1 MAKTAKKKVLITGA
15 RGALAQQVI
24 TRLKDQYQLVIV
36 DFRRRVVM
44 DNDIPSYFVHI
55 TKRGFEDIFREHK
68 IDGVIHLGRM
78 STDEEDRF
86 SRYNANV
93 LGTQKL
99 LDLCIKY
106 HVGQALILST
116 FFVYG
121 ASAYNPAPL
130 DENAPLKASELTK
143 NLVDSVEL
151 ENLSQLYMWKH
162 PQLNITI
169 LRPCNIIGPGVRN
182 SISLLLSSKL
192 APVLIG
198 FSPMMQFI
206 HIGDMTDAI
215 IVAFKKN
222 KPGIYNVAPD
232 DWVAYQDALLSSGCT
247 RIPLPSIP
255 PIVPRAICEILNL
268 KSFPPYLVNYFKYP
282 AVIDGSLFAKTFNF
296 KPSRSLDYIFDHYK
310 RKKTK
315 GAD

>member
-1 MAKTAKKKVLITGA
+1 MAEKGKKKVLITGA

-24 TRLKDQYQLVIV
+24 TRLKDQYQPVIV

-44 DNDIPSYFVHI
+44 DNEIPSYFVHI
-55 TKRGFEDIFREHK
+55 NKRGFEDIFREHR
-68 IDGVIHLGRM
+68 IEGVIHLGRM
-78 STDEEDRF
+78 NTDEEDRF

-99 LDLCIKY
+99 LDLCLKY

-130 DENAPLKASELTK
+130 DENSPLKASELTK

-151 ENLSQLYMWKH
+151 ENLSQLYLWKH
-162 PQLNITI
+162 PELNITL
-169 LRPCNIIGPGVRN
+169 LRPCNIVGPGVRN
-182 SISLLLSSKL
+182 SISLLLSQKR

-206 HIGDMTDAI
+206 HIGDMADAI
-215 IVAFKKN
+215 VVAFKKN
-222 KPGIYNVAPD
+222 SPGIYNVAPN
-232 DWVAYQDALLSSGCT
+232 DWVSYQDALLGCGCT
-247 RIPLPSIP
+247 RIPFPSIP
-255 PIVPRAICEILNL
+255 PVLPKTICRILNMN
-268 KSFPPYLVNYFKYP
+268 SFPPYLINYFKYS
-282 AVIDGSLFAKTFNF
+282 AVIDGGLFARTYNF
-296 KPSRSLDYIFDHYK
+296 KPSRSLDYIFSHYK
-310 RKKTK
+310 RKKQK
-315 GAD
+315 HVD